1 MKGWLLLV
9 LLCAGLAQAQ
19 TYRWVDKDGKVHYG
33 DRPPPAATAKVQE
46 LKMGAPTADKTLPYA
61 VRQAMGIYPVTLYV
75 SAECADAC
83 RESRDYLKRRGIP
96 FSEKN
101 VATSE
106 EIDALRQLQGG
117 GDVAVPVLQVGGKTL
132 KGFQDADWGR
142 LLDAAGY
149 PKAAGR

>member
-1 MKGWLLLV
+1 MKAWLLLV

-19 TYRWVDKDGKVHYG
+19 AYRWIDKDGKVHYG
-33 DRPPPAATAKVQE
+33 DRPPPAAAGKVQE
-46 LKMGAPTADKTLPYA
+46 LKLGAPTADKPLPYA

-75 SAECADAC
+75 SAECGDAC
-83 RESRDYLKRRGIP
+83 REGRDYLKRRGIP

-117 GDVAVPVLQVGGKTL
+117 GEVAVPVLQVGERTL
-132 KGFQDADWGR
+132 KGFQDAGWGR

-149 PKAAGR
+149 PKAR